1 MNIYTDASLNDKEK
15 IAGVS
20 AVFVP
25 TNDPHSVTC
34 YNTYCSVSK
43 IETAELFAIAMAL
56 SLIKPQSDQTVRVVS
71 DSLGALKKIQRIF
84 HHPNQTQI
92 KTIKDLTQQKIM
104 YRMASSFSK
113 VKEMDFSFCYVHG
126 HQHKVAELTDA
137 YYNAIAD
144 QEALLGRMNG
154 EAIKQQEKKMG
165 TGICSFLSTEERM
178 ILEQENCMIVSP
190 DKISFHYENL
200 EKTRTVARRHPQ
212 KLSVRMVHE
221 FCHSR

>member
-15 IAGVS
+15 VAGVS

-25 TNDPHSVTC
+25 TEPPHSATC

-56 SLIKPQSDQTVRVVS
+56 SLIKPQSDKIVRVIS
-71 DSLGALKKIQRIF
+71 DSLGALRKIQRIF
-84 HHPNQTQI
+84 HHPNQNQI

-104 YRMASSFSK
+104 YRIASSFSK

-154 EAIKQQEKKMG
+154 EFIKQQERK
-165 TGICSFLSTEERM
+165 TNTDICSFLSAEERM
-178 ILEQENCMIVSP
+178 ILEQENCPIVSP
-190 DKISFHYENL
+190 NNISFHYENL
-200 EKTRTVARRHPQ
+200 EKAKIVARRHPQ
-212 KLSVRMVHE
+212 KLSVRKAHK
-221 FCHSR
+221 FCRLR

>member
-25 TNDPHSVTC
+25 TNAPRSATC

-56 SLIKPQSDQTVRVVS
+56 SLIKPQSDKTVRVVS
-71 DSLGALKKIQRIF
+71 DSLGALKKIQRVF

-104 YRMASSFSK
+104 YHMASSFSK
-113 VKEMDFSFCYVHG
+113 VKEMDFSFCYTHG

-137 YYNAIAD
+137 YYNALAD

-154 EAIKQQEKKMG
+154 EIVKQQEKS
-165 TGICSFLSTEERM
+165 TDTSICSFLSAEERM
-178 ILEQENCMIVSP
+178 ILNQENDIIVSP
-190 DKISFHYENL
+190 NKISFHYENL
-200 EKTRTVARRHPQ
+200 EKAKIIARRHPQ
-212 KLSVRMVHE
+212 KLSVRMPNK
-221 FCHSR
+221 FCRSC